1 MVRVYHFAVMVTG
14 MQFFKIIFYESQV
27 EYRRKV
33 FTKETK
39 KLMTFYIAA
48 LLHFYDLNYLNYKK
62 PAV

>member
-1 MVRVYHFAVMVTG
+1 MVRVYYFAVMVTG

-33 FTKETK
+33 FTKEK
-39 KLMTFYIAA
+39 KINDFFSAA